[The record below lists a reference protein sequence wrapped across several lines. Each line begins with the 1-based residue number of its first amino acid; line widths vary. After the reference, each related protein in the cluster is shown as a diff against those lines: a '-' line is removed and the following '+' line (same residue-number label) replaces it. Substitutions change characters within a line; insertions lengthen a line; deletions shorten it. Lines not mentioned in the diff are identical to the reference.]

1 MFGFACELDNPI
13 HVSFEIEVVHTYV
26 CGHTAE
32 CEVMTTSVRSLIFVY
47 QNTRRHN
54 TDKGVFKRSNIYKVE
69 NY

>member
-1 MFGFACELDNPI
+1 
-13 HVSFEIEVVHTYV
+13 VVHTYV